1 MCKNN
6 SICYKKL
13 QCAEC
18 SIMDLK
24 KTYPVSWVVMQN
36 TIQECFK
43 SMSIDEKRLLIL
55 ASPIARTMDATE
67 KDAITITSEEFAKEC
82 GIKTN
87 SAYSQ
92 MEEAS
97 KSLLRR
103 YFSYGDNKKKTYCNW
118 VIRAIY
124 ENGAISICFPDEVLL
139 MLKEFDKLNP
149 YTKYKKDI
157 VLSLK
162 KDYSFDLYHLAKKHQ
177 AMGQFEMSLEHIK
190 NELGLPPSYDKLCN
204 LKDRVIKP
212 SLDEITKNTDID
224 LTYENVKKGRS
235 VIGFKFTVKEKP
247 KPKLIALERD
257 QKTIDMFCKLT
268 DAQINKYSSILSRV
282 NEMSD
287 LSTFPTYDAFA
298 LWIAN
303 ILRDPESV
311 RDETAKR
318 IFKALHT
325 YTNFKS

>member
-13 QCAEC
+13 HRAKC
-18 SIMDLK
+18 SIMESK

-247 KPKLIALERD
+247 KPKLIAPERD

-282 NEMSD
+282 NDMSD

-318 IFKALHT
+318 IFKALHK
-325 YTNFKS
+325 YTDFKS